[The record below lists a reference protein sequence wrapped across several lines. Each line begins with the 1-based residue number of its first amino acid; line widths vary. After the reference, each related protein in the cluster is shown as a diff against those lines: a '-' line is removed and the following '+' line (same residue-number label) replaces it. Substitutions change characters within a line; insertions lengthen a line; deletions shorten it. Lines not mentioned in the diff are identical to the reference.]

1 MPPYKNQVQKYER
14 RPVGGNPAQ
23 TEAWA
28 LIEAA
33 KRMAAS
39 IIDDNLDPKTMKD
52 ARKAA
57 LRLNWRLWTIFQSEL
72 TLEHSEVPSD
82 LRINMLTLCKFVDKH
97 TVGALAKPT
106 PEALAVLIDIN
117 RNIAAGLAQV
127 PENAGK
133 ETEAAPAEQLGNAQA
148 PDEPSASPPQSGS
161 KPIDLDV

>member
-1 MPPYKNQVQKYER
+1 M
-14 RPVGGNPAQ
+14 GGNPAQ

-39 IIDDNLDPKTMKD
+39 IVDDNRDAKTIKD

-72 TLEHSEVPSD
+72 TLEHSEVPND

-127 PENAGK
+127 PESVEK
-133 ETEAAPAEQLGNAQA
+133 EAEPASADEPGNAQA
-148 PDEPSASPPQSGS
+148 PDEPSASPPQPES
-161 KPIDLDV
+161 KPVDLDV

>member
-1 MPPYKNQVQKYER
+1 M
-14 RPVGGNPAQ
+14 GGNPAQ

>member
-1 MPPYKNQVQKYER
+1 M
-14 RPVGGNPAQ
+14 GGNPAQ

-39 IIDDNLDPKTMKD
+39 IVDDNRDAKTIKD

-72 TLEHSEVPSD
+72 TLEHSELPSD

-133 ETEAAPAEQLGNAQA
+133 EAEAAPAEQLGNVQA

>member
-1 MPPYKNQVQKYER
+1 M
-14 RPVGGNPAQ
+14 GGNPAQ

-39 IIDDNLDPKTMKD
+39 ITDDNLDPKTMKD

-133 ETEAAPAEQLGNAQA
+133 ESEAAPAEQLGNAQA